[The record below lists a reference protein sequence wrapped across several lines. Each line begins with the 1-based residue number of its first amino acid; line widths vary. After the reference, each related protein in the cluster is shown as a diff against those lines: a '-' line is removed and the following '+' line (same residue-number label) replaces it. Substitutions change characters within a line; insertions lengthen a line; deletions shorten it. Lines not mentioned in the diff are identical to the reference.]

1 MQIPPPTHHARQS
14 DGGAFV
20 AAVAAVGLLAALLA
34 TAPAVEQLGS
44 LVQQHASMHM
54 R

>member
-1 MQIPPPTHHARQS
+1 MRTSPPGFHARQS
-14 DGGAFV
+14 DGGALV

-34 TAPAVEQLGS
+34 AAPTVEELGS
-44 LVQQHASMHM
+44 LVQQHASIHM